1 MNEKAIKMREK
12 LEEQFEL
19 LREASK
25 RCEPECLE
33 SLTESMI
40 KIYTILHPFHP

>member
-1 MNEKAIKMREK
+1 MDEKEVKMREK

-19 LREASK
+19 LHEESK
-25 RCEPECLE
+25 SCEPEYLE

-40 KIYTILHPFHP
+40 KIYITLHLNL